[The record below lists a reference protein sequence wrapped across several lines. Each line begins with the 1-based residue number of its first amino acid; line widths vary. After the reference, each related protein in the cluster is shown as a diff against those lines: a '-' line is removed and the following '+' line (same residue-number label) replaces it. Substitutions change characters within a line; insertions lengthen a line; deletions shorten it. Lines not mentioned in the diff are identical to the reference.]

1 MLIYEG
7 TKDKFLMSV
16 EQDLIAIEIENN
28 INIGNT
34 IMDTMS
40 IEITDNF
47 NEKINIENKNK
58 VGSNVNLT
66 EII

>member
-1 MLIYEG
+1 MICD
-7 TKDKFLMSV
+7 TKM
-16 EQDLIAIEIENN
+16 IEITDNFNENIQIENN

-34 IMDTMS
+34 IIDTMS

-58 VGSNVNLT
+58 VGSNMNLT